1 MRTPQHASGLAAL
14 IRERVQ
20 AAEDAAVEGPSEAS
34 RAQAIEAI
42 AQALKARRAAMRAAR
57 LRRAVGVAA
66 AAAVLIVGGGF
77 AASRALHPGAG
88 SGTAST
94 SAATENQVS
103 LKEQGTGGEIQRA
116 DGSKGA
122 FGSDVSLG
130 QGSRVLA
137 SAGGTVHLA
146 FATGTELDLSE
157 KGTLEVAET
166 GSTQAFKLERGSVSA
181 HVAKLPQG
189 KRFLVRT
196 ADAEVEVRGT
206 RFTVT
211 VAPPASC
218 ENGTSTRVA
227 VQEGVVVVRGT
238 NGEVTLR
245 AGDSWPRC
253 ETSDAKPKESS
264 AHVDTGPT
272 RSGPATGASPSH
284 EGPST
289 GPTAPVAALAPVT
302 PVTQA
307 PTLAPGSSL
316 AEQNALFKSALA
328 DKAAG
333 NDGAAVASF
342 DKLLQR
348 YPQSPL
354 AESASTERLRLLAKQ
369 GSPRAK
375 AAARDY
381 LVRYPNG
388 FAKGLAE
395 SLVASP

>member
-14 IRERVQ
+14 IRARVQ

-42 AQALKARRAAMRAAR
+42 ARSLQARRAAMRAAR
-57 LRRAVGVAA
+57 RRRAVGMVA
-66 AAAVLIVGGGF
+66 AAAVLVLGAGY
-77 AASRALHPGAG
+77 AAKRALHPADG

-94 SAATENQVS
+94 SAGAENQVS
-103 LKEQGTGGEIQRA
+103 LKEQGAGGEIQRA

-122 FGSDVSLG
+122 FGNDVSLG

-181 HVAKLPQG
+181 HVAKLSQG

-196 ADAEVEVRGT
+196 SDAEVEVRGT
-206 RFTVT
+206 RFSVT

-238 NGEVTLR
+238 SGEVTLR

-253 ETSDAKPKESS
+253 ETTEAAKPKETLARVETGPAKASS
-264 AHVDTGPT
+264 AAGTA
-272 RSGPATGASPSH
+272 AT
-284 EGPST
+284 
-289 GPTAPVAALAPVT
+289 VAITPVT
-302 PVTQA
+302 PATSQA
-307 PTLAPGSSL
+307 PSGPSVSAAPASSL
-316 AEQNALFKSALA
+316 AEQNALFKNALA

-333 NDGAAVASF
+333 NDGAAVATF

-354 AESASTERLRLLAKQ
+354 AESAATERLRLLAKQ

-381 LVRYPNG
+381 LARYPNG
-388 FAKGLAE
+388 FAKALAE

>member
-1 MRTPQHASGLAAL
+1 
-14 IRERVQ
+14 VQ

-42 AQALKARRAAMRAAR
+42 ARALEGRRAAMRAAR
-57 LRRAVGVAA
+57 LRRTIGMAA
-66 AAAVLIVGGGF
+66 AAAVLLVGAGF
-77 AASRALHPGAG
+77 AAKRGLHPVAVAAG
-88 SGTAST
+88 
-94 SAATENQVS
+94 TENQVS
-103 LKEQGTGGEIQRA
+103 LQEQGAGGESQRA

-196 ADAEVEVRGT
+196 SDAEVEVRGT
-206 RFTVT
+206 RFSVT
-211 VAPPASC
+211 VAQPASC

-238 NGEVTLR
+238 SGEVTLR

-253 ETSDAKPKESS
+253 ETTDATKPKEGPSHVEGKASELPAKPS
-264 AHVDTGPT
+264 AFVANAGPT
-272 RSGPATGASPSH
+272 LPTAQPASP
-284 EGPST
+284 T
-289 GPTAPVAALAPVT
+289 
-302 PVTQA
+302 
-307 PTLAPGSSL
+307 SSL

-333 NDGAAVASF
+333 NDGAAVATF

-375 AAARDY
+375 SAAREY
-381 LVRYPNG
+381 LVHYPNG

-395 SLVASP
+395 SLSTSPSSP

>member
-14 IRERVQ
+14 IRARVQ

-42 AQALKARRAAMRAAR
+42 ARALQARRAAMRAAR
-57 LRRAVGVAA
+57 LRRAVGMAA
-66 AAAVLIVGGGF
+66 AAAVLLVGGGY
-77 AASRALHPGAG
+77 AVKRAHHSDG

-94 SAATENQVS
+94 SAGTENQVS
-103 LKEQGTGGEIQRA
+103 LKEQGAGGEIQRA

-122 FGSDVSLG
+122 FGNDVSLG

-196 ADAEVEVRGT
+196 SDAEVEVRGT
-206 RFTVT
+206 RFSVT

-238 NGEVTLR
+238 SGEVTLR

-253 ETSDAKPKESS
+253 ETTDASKPKETPPR
-264 AHVDTGPT
+264 VETGP
-272 RSGPATGASPSH
+272 AKSPSAA
-284 EGPST
+284 G
-289 GPTAPVAALAPVT
+289 TAATVAMAPVT
-302 PVTQA
+302 SVMPAVTAA
-307 PTLAPGSSL
+307 PASSL
-316 AEQNALFKSALA
+316 AEQNALFKNALA

-333 NDGAAVASF
+333 NDGAAVANF

-354 AESASTERLRLLAKQ
+354 AESAATERLRLLAKQ

-381 LVRYPNG
+381 LARYPNG

>member
-14 IRERVQ
+14 IRARVQ
-20 AAEDAAVEGPSEAS
+20 ASEDAAVEGPSEAS

-42 AQALKARRAAMRAAR
+42 ARALQARRAAMRAAR
-57 LRRAVGVAA
+57 LRRAVALAA
-66 AAAVLIVGGGF
+66 AAAVLLVGGGYV
-77 AASRALHPGAG
+77 ATRGLHPAAGAG
-88 SGTAST
+88 TGTASG
-94 SAATENQVS
+94 TENQVS
-103 LKEQGTGGEIQRA
+103 LKERGNGGEIQRA

-122 FGSDVSLG
+122 FGNDVSLG

-196 ADAEVEVRGT
+196 SDAEVEVRGT

-211 VAPPASC
+211 VARPASC

-238 NGEVTLR
+238 SGEVTLR

-253 ETSDAKPKESS
+253 ETTEASKPKDNLARVETSPSKSS
-264 AHVDTGPT
+264 IPSATPPAHQGQPSGAVASVAMAPA
-272 RSGPATGASPSH
+272 SPAPAGPA
-284 EGPST
+284 
-289 GPTAPVAALAPVT
+289 
-302 PVTQA
+302 
-307 PTLAPGSSL
+307 SSL
-316 AEQNALFKSALA
+316 AEQNALFKNALA

-333 NDGAAVASF
+333 NDGAAVATF

-381 LVRYPNG
+381 LARYPNG
-388 FAKGLAE
+388 FAKALAE